1 MSDTVGLT
9 LLFVLILMNAF
20 FVAAEYSLVSLR
32 RTRID
37 QLVEEG
43 NARAGLVKKALEN
56 LNFYIAATQLG
67 ITVASIATGLVAEPA
82 LGRLIEGPLKIF
94 NTPEAWIPTIATIGA
109 LLISS
114 FIAVIFAEL
123 VPKSLAIQRAE
134 SVAMILIIPLRAF
147 AYIFGPL
154 SRMLAWIGGGI
165 VSLFGVKAVIGHHTA
180 HSEEEIRMIVN
191 ASSQQGVLENNEK
204 ELVYKVFDLTDT
216 TLRRVMTPRPKMI
229 AIEVDATL
237 KELLELDAEQNF
249 SRLPVYEDTTDH
261 IVGVAK
267 ISEVLKHLH
276 ELEHVKVRDIMKE
289 TYFAPETMRVPELLR
304 ILKEKKMHMAIV
316 MDEFDGTAG
325 VVTLEDLLEE
335 LVGEIY
341 DESDEPEVSQVQE
354 LEPGVWMLEASTKI
368 DQVEKTL
375 AIDFDDD
382 LQGEFDTLSG
392 FIYHQFGYIPQQGEE
407 TELEGWIFQIE
418 AADERRIL
426 KVRASKIPDENQMI
440 EPKNNQGASESA
452 QNLTSQG

>member
-1 MSDTVGLT
+1 MSDAVGLT
-9 LLFVLILMNAF
+9 LLIFLIVLNAF
-20 FVAAEYSLVSLR
+20 FVAAEYSLVSIR

-43 NARAGLVKKALEN
+43 NSRAKLVQKAIEN
-56 LNFYIAATQLG
+56 IGFYIAAIQLA

-82 LGRLIEGPLKIF
+82 LGRLIEGPLILL
-94 NTPEAWIPTIATIGA
+94 NTPESWLKTISTIGA

-123 VPKSLAIQRAE
+123 VPKSIAIQRAE
-134 SVAMILIIPLRAF
+134 SLAMVLIVPLMGF
-147 AYIFGPL
+147 AWVFGPL
-154 SRMLAWIGGGI
+154 SRMLAWIGGG
-165 VSLFGVKAVIGHHTA
+165 VVRLFGVKAVAGHHTA

-191 ASSQQGVLENNEK
+191 ASSQQGVLENDEK

-229 AIEVDATL
+229 AIEADATL
-237 KELLELDAEQNF
+237 KELLELDSDHNY

-261 IVGVAK
+261 IVGVVK
-267 ISEVLKHLH
+267 ISEVLKHLN
-276 ELEHVKVRDIMKE
+276 ELEHVKVRDIVHE

-304 ILKEKKMHMAIV
+304 KLKEKKMHMAIV
-316 MDEFDGTAG
+316 VDEFDGTAG

-341 DESDEPEVSQVQE
+341 DESDEPEE
-354 LEPGVWMLEASTKI
+354 ILIKRLEDGVMLLEASMKI
-368 DQVEKTL
+368 DQVEKAL
-375 AIDFDDD
+375 EIDFDDE
-382 LQGEFDTLSG
+382 LEGEFDTLSG

-407 TELEGWIFQIE
+407 TELEGWVFQIE
-418 AADERRIL
+418 EADERRIL
-426 KVRASKIPDENQMI
+426 SVRASKKVDETHPPEPD
-440 EPKNNQGASESA
+440 KNNQASSDSA
-452 QNLTSQG
+452 A

>member
-1 MSDTVGLT
+1 MSDAVGLT
-9 LLFVLILMNAF
+9 LLIFLIVLNGF
-20 FVAAEYSLVSLR
+20 FVAAEYSLVSIR

-43 NARAGLVKKALEN
+43 NPRAKLVQKAIEN
-56 LNFYIAATQLG
+56 IGFYIAAIQLA

-82 LGRLIEGPLKIF
+82 LGRIIEVPLLLL
-94 NTPEAWIPTIATIGA
+94 NTPESWLKTISTIGA

-123 VPKSLAIQRAE
+123 VPKSIAIQRAE
-134 SVAMILIIPLRAF
+134 SLAMVLIVPLMGF
-147 AYIFGPL
+147 AWVFGPL
-154 SRMLAWIGGGI
+154 SRMLAWIGGGV
-165 VSLFGVKAVIGHHTA
+165 VSLFGVKAVAGHHTA

-191 ASSQQGVLENNEK
+191 ASSQQGVLENDEK

-229 AIEVDATL
+229 AIEADATL
-237 KELLELDAEQNF
+237 KELLELDSDHNY

-261 IVGVAK
+261 IVGVVK
-267 ISEVLKHLH
+267 ISEVLKHLN
-276 ELEHVKVRDIMKE
+276 ELEHVKVRDIVHE

-304 ILKEKKMHMAIV
+304 KLKEKKMHMAIV
-316 MDEFDGTAG
+316 VDEFDGTAG

-341 DESDEPEVSQVQE
+341 DESDEPEEVLIQR
-354 LEPGVWMLEASTKI
+354 LDDGVMVLEASMKI
-368 DQVEKTL
+368 DQVENAL
-375 AIDFDDD
+375 GIDVGEE
-382 LQGEFDTLSG
+382 LEGEFDTLSG

-407 TELEGWIFQIE
+407 TEFEGWVFQIE
-418 AADERRIL
+418 EADERRIL
-426 KVRASKIPDENQMI
+426 KVRVTKKQDENQPP
-440 EPKNNQGASESA
+440 ETDKNNHSASEGA
-452 QNLTSQG
+452 A

>member
-9 LLFVLILMNAF
+9 LLILLIVLNGI
-20 FVAAEYSLVSLR
+20 FVAAEYSLVSIR

-43 NARAGLVKKALEN
+43 NARAKLVQKAVN
-56 LNFYIAATQLG
+56 NIGFYIAATQLG
-67 ITVASIATGLVAEPA
+67 ITVASIATGIVAEPA
-82 LGRLIEGPLKIF
+82 LGRLFEGPLLSLGVAEGSI
-94 NTPEAWIPTIATIGA
+94 ITIATIIS

-134 SVAMILIIPLRAF
+134 SLAMFLIIPLMGF
-147 AYIFGPL
+147 AWVFGPL
-154 SRMLAWIGGGI
+154 SRMLAWMGGGI
-165 VSLFGVKAVIGHHTA
+165 VGLFGIKAVAGHHTA

-191 ASSQQGVLENNEK
+191 ASSQQGVLENDEK

-229 AIEVDATL
+229 AIEADATL
-237 KELLELDAEQNF
+237 KELLELDSDHNY
-249 SRLPVYEDTTDH
+249 SRLPVYEDNTDH
-261 IVGVAK
+261 IVGVVK
-267 ISEVLKHLH
+267 ISEVLKHLN
-276 ELEHVKVRDIMKE
+276 ELEHVKVRDIVHE

-304 ILKEKKMHMAIV
+304 KLKEKKMHMAIV
-316 MDEFDGTAG
+316 VDEFDGTAG

-341 DESDEPEVSQVQE
+341 DESDEPEEVLIKR
-354 LEPGVWMLEASTKI
+354 LEDGVMVLEASIKI
-368 DQVEKTL
+368 DQVEHAL
-375 AIDFDDD
+375 GIDVGEE
-382 LQGEFDTLSG
+382 LEGEFDTLSG

-407 TELEGWIFQIE
+407 TDFEGWIFQIE
-418 AADERRIL
+418 EADERRIL
-426 KVRASKIPDENQMI
+426 KVRVTKKVDENQPP
-440 EPKNNQGASESA
+440 ELDKHQQASSEGAA
-452 QNLTSQG
+452 H

>member
-1 MSDTVGLT
+1 MSDAVGLT
-9 LLFVLILMNAF
+9 LLIFLIVLNGF
-20 FVAAEYSLVSLR
+20 FVAAEYSLVSIR

-37 QLVEEG
+37 QMVEEG
-43 NARAGLVKKALEN
+43 NARAKLVQKAVEN
-56 LNFYIAATQLG
+56 IGFYIAATQLG
-67 ITVASIATGLVAEPA
+67 ITVASIATGIVAEPA
-82 LGRLIEGPLKIF
+82 LGRLFEGPLLSVGVA
-94 NTPEAWIPTIATIGA
+94 EASIKTIATIIS

-134 SVAMILIIPLRAF
+134 GLAMFLIIPLMGF
-147 AYIFGPL
+147 AWVFGPL

-165 VSLFGVKAVIGHHTA
+165 IGLFGVKAVSGHHTA

-191 ASSQQGVLENNEK
+191 ASSQQGVLENDEK

-229 AIEVDATL
+229 AIEANATL
-237 KELLELDAEQNF
+237 KELLELDWEHNY

-261 IVGVAK
+261 IVGVVK
-267 ISEVLKHLH
+267 ISEVLKHLN
-276 ELEHVKVRDIMKE
+276 ELEYVKVRDIVHE

-304 ILKEKKMHMAIV
+304 KLKEKKMHMAIV
-316 MDEFDGTAG
+316 VDEFDGTAG

-341 DESDEPEVSQVQE
+341 DESDEPEVSQIKHIE
-354 LEPGVWMLEASTKI
+354 DGVMLLEASMKT
-368 DQVEKTL
+368 DQVEKAL
-375 AIDFDDD
+375 GIDFDDD
-382 LQGEFDTLSG
+382 LEGEFDTLSG

-418 AADERRIL
+418 EADERRIL
-426 KVRASKIPDENQMI
+426 SVRATKKPDENQ
-440 EPKNNQGASESA
+440 PPDSDKNQQTSSEGAA
-452 QNLTSQG
+452 H